1 MIQRILQQMLAKRL
15 DFKKAFLI
23 FGPRQVGKTT
33 LAKAF
38 AESLQEDF
46 EYFSGDSIVTRT
58 LWSMSN
64 IEALKQSF
72 GHKKVVILDEA
83 QMIEQVGLIC
93 KQLIDAEMGIQFI
106 ITGSSS
112 LTIADKTQE
121 PLTGR
126 KWEYFLYPISSEELM
141 APALP
146 IYDENDSEGGIQN
159 ETLKE
164 AYDFLK
170 KGFKYFK
177 KIRQTFYIGRIEAQA
192 IDKSKLVF
200 ESSNIKVNPVKIP
213 KDYQRIHE
221 R

>member
-1 MIQRILQQMLAKRL
+1 M
-15 DFKKAFLI
+15 
-23 FGPRQVGKTT
+23 P
-33 LAKAF
+33 
-38 AESLQEDF
+38 
-46 EYFSGDSIVTRT
+46 
-58 LWSMSN
+58 N
-64 IEALKQSF
+64 SF
-72 GHKKVVILDEA
+72 FFMNSKN
-83 QMIEQVGLIC
+83 MIEESPLSQDLNE
-93 KQLIDAEMGIQFI
+93 DD
-106 ITGSSS
+106 GS
-112 LTIADKTQE
+112 
-121 PLTGR
+121 
-126 KWEYFLYPISSEELM
+126 YNSSEELM

-221 R
+221 KLPDVFISNNLEWKQTVLDRFQNLKNVFILKKFIK